1 MSLGRAIIQAG
12 WDDAPWLSD
21 EVKAEMLA
29 STPPHLREAR
39 SKGIPGLGSGAV
51 YPISVDDIKVDPF
64 EIPAHYRKMYAL
76 DVGWNKT
83 AALLAAVDPDT
94 DTIYIVAEHY
104 MGDARPEIHAAALKS
119 WGEWI
124 PGVIDPASR
133 GRSQV
138 DGQKLMQI
146 YKQIGLRIK
155 DAKNQVEA
163 GLYYT
168 WDRLS
173 CGKIKVFSNLSN
185 FFSEYIIYR
194 RDINGKI
201 IKEKD
206 HLMDCLRYIVLN
218 INNAQAKPVRGTG
231 PGADN
236 FGESY
241 GIRKYQV

>member
-206 HLMDCLRYIVLN
+206 HLMDCLR
-218 INNAQAKPVRGTG
+218 
-231 PGADN
+231 
-236 FGESY
+236 
-241 GIRKYQV
+241 